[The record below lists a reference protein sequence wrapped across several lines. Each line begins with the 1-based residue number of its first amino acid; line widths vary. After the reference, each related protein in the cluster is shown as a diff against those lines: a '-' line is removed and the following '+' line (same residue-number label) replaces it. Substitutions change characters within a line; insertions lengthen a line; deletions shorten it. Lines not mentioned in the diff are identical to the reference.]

1 MYNVSKS
8 FSLRLG
14 AYLNMNTVVSLVYR
28 SGNIRVCT
36 FFSLF
41 RMIEPV
47 SNAVIVNESSVSFNA
62 IVGLSGLMVYIVQ
75 YIIGRPANEQSFSSE
90 QALCK
95 LTAPPMIVNM
105 RKIRIKFFIVSL
117 LNVNQ
122 IFFSI

>member
-1 MYNVSKS
+1 MVKKVQDTDSDQSMTSAPQEGKS
-8 FSLRLG
+8 FDL
-14 AYLNMNTVVSLVYR
+14 
-28 SGNIRVCT
+28 
-36 FFSLF
+36 
-41 RMIEPV
+41 
-47 SNAVIVNESSVSFNA
+47 
-62 IVGLSGLMVYIVQ
+62 YIVQ